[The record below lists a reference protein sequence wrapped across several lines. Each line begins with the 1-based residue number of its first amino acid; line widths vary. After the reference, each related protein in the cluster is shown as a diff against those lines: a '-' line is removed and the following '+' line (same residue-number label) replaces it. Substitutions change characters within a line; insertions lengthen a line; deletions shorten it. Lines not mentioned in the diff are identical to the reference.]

1 MKTITTNYIPK
12 EWLALKINACR
23 LALLKLPKTAL
34 HIRTIRNVI
43 TPVCVVD
50 GHTYTRKTEK
60 GKHFFEQAEKRE
72 QYESQLEAAS
82 AGWNANFKGP
92 VPGDITPRKVVRMF
106 NVGNGE
112 QVVLDRSYFDSLKN
126 DADPYYPE
134 SKKYFFNGIYYRSV
148 AEKEIAEFYTVN
160 GIPFKYEPE
169 VWISGMNKPI
179 YPDFV
184 IYIKELDCCK
194 FHEHLGMLNFVNYL
208 KTTKNKYVMY
218 IDAGLIP
225 DIDILFTY
233 DTDDLPFDIRTMW
246 PRLNSLTYSSLF
258 TRQAG

>member
-1 MKTITTNYIPK
+1 
-12 EWLALKINACR
+12 
-23 LALLKLPKTAL
+23 
-34 HIRTIRNVI
+34 
-43 TPVCVVD
+43 
-50 GHTYTRKTEK
+50 
-60 GKHFFEQAEKRE
+60 
-72 QYESQLEAAS
+72 
-82 AGWNANFKGP
+82 
-92 VPGDITPRKVVRMF
+92 MF
-106 NVGNGE
+106 NVGNGK

-184 IYIKELDCCK
+184 IYIRELDCCK

-246 PRLNSLTYSSLF
+246 PRLNSLIYSSLF